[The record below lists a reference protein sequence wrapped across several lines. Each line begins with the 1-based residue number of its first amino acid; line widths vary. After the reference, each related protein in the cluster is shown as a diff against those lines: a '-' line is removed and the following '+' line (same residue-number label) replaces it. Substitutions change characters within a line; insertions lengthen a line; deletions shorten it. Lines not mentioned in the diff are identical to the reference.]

1 MLVEEGL
8 YGRCGR
14 RELTG
19 GLCLKDYA
27 QHWSGQGYQRL
38 SEGCGVC
45 LEGKGQRQSRRFRQ
59 DIIRW
64 TQRQVDIMYLCRSK
78 DHRYVLGQLTWPVCG

>member
-1 MLVEEGL
+1 MNRYQAHMSRLVVVLEHCHPTYSIDCIREWSRVSQARWGNVLLMVEEGL

-38 SEGCGVC
+38 SEGCGYC
-45 LEGKGQRQSRRFRQ
+45 LEGKG
-59 DIIRW
+59 
-64 TQRQVDIMYLCRSK
+64 
-78 DHRYVLGQLTWPVCG
+78 